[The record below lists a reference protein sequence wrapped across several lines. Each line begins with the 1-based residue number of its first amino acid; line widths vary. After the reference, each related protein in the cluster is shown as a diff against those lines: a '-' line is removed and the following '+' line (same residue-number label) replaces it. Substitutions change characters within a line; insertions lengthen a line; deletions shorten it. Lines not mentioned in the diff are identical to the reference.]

1 MTKYEEF
8 KLNLEKLRN
17 SEKKPR
23 LLLHSCCGPC
33 STHVLNVL
41 EPYFDL
47 TIFYYNPNIYPEEEF
62 FLRLNTQSELLKKLP
77 YKVGLIVEIEDYSVY
92 LKHVNEYKHLGEK
105 SMRCYECYKFRMEK
119 LRDFARE
126 NNFDYFTT
134 TLSVSPH
141 KNSAW
146 INEIGESL
154 SSEECI
160 YLYSDFKKENGYLS
174 STNLAKQYEL
184 YRQDYCGCS
193 FSLEETI
200 KRKEEKERKLANT
213 LNKLE

>member
-8 KLNLEKLRN
+8 KLTLSNLKDTG
-17 SEKKPR
+17 KKPN

-33 STHVLNVL
+33 STHVLNLL
-41 EPYFDL
+41 EPYFNI
-47 TIFYYNPNIYPEEEF
+47 TVFYYNPNIYPSAEF
-62 FLRLNTQSELLKKLP
+62 DLRLKTQQELIDKLP
-77 YKVGLIVEIEDYSVY
+77 YKVGLIVLKEDYSVY
-92 LKHVNEYKHLGEK
+92 LNVVDEYKHLGEK
-105 SMRCYECYKFRMEK
+105 TKRCYECYKFRMEK
-119 LRDFARE
+119 LKEVAYD

-141 KNSAW
+141 KNSLW
-146 INEIGESL
+146 INEIGEAL
-154 SSEECI
+154 STDKCK

-174 STNLAKQYEL
+174 STNLARSYSL

-200 KRKEEKERKLANT
+200 KRHQEKE
-213 LNKLE
+213 NKMLKNVNN